1 MLENYCKHEGY
12 WLVDFVML
20 RISII
25 IDFHSK
31 YKLDLS
37 Y

>member
-1 MLENYCKHEGY
+1 MKVSR
-12 WLVDFVML
+12 LVDFAML